1 MEAIE
6 ANDPEIPIET
16 SEDAPSDVP
25 KIIPNK
31 KGRAASVA
39 SLIFFGI
46 LISFII
52 IKGDYSLYPV
62 LMLVLFILLETLGML
77 RIVQEYG
84 ENGKWLE
91 PE

>member
-6 ANDPEIPIET
+6 ANDPEISIET
-16 SEDAPSDVP
+16 SENAPSDAP

-62 LMLVLFILLETLGML
+62 LMLILFILLEVLG
-77 RIVQEYG
+77 IVRVIQEYG
-84 ENGKWLE
+84 ELGKWLE
-91 PE
+91 P